1 MMPNFLQP
9 YETTSYT
16 KMISARQRELA
27 RLRIMQ
33 FPEHYPKM
41 SMIPESQVY
50 DSQRVIRAPAQGST
64 TNRDTKRVFYGS
76 G

>member
-1 MMPNFLQP
+1 MKS
-9 YETTSYT
+9 YEIAAHT
-16 KMISARQRELA
+16 KMQNARQRELA
-27 RLRIMQ
+27 RLRTMQ

-64 TNRDTKRVFYGS
+64 TNSNTKRVFYGS